1 MVRQT
6 LGIGL
11 ALAVASAAAQ
21 ATDIYTWVDDNGVVN
36 YSTSVPTQ
44 SPAKVFKGDT
54 NGRRSMSAERTGPDQ
69 RMLVERIDK
78 LEADL
83 DKERDARFAMLQDQI
98 ERDREEVRHLRQEQ
112 GRLFGSFGAAR
123 SDAQPLVSP
132 ATVYYLPVPAY
143 RPHKSKRHA
152 EPPALPER
160 RGYPPLSASP
170 TAAGR

>member
-1 MVRQT
+1 MVRQS

-21 ATDIYTWVDDNGVVN
+21 ATDIYTWVDDAGVVN

-44 SPAKVFKGDT
+44 APAKVFKGDA
-54 NGRRSMSAERTGPDQ
+54 NGRRSTSVERTGSDQ
-69 RMLVERIDK
+69 RALVERINK

-98 ERDREEVRHLRQEQ
+98 EREREEVRHLRQEQ
-112 GRLFGSFGAAR
+112 GRLFDSFGSAR
-123 SDAQPLVSP
+123 YDAQPLVSP

-143 RPHKSKRHA
+143 RPHKPKRHA
-152 EPPALPER
+152 EPPTFPER

-170 TAAGR
+170 TAGRR